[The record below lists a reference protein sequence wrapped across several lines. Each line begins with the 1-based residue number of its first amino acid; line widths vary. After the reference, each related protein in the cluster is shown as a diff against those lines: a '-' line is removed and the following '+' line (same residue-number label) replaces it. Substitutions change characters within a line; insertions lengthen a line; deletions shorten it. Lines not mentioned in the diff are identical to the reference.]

1 MAQRTIREVVT
12 PAPRRPIS
20 EGMANRILIEPGNW
34 ADYDP
39 FLVLVEDWMREPGG
53 FPDHPHRGIET
64 VTLVLDGELHHADN
78 RGNSGVLA
86 EDDVQWM
93 TAGKGI
99 IHAELPN
106 EDKAS
111 HTLQLWLN
119 LPAAAKMV
127 DSAYQDLLAER
138 ALRVDEAGANL
149 RLLSGTVEG
158 IAAPAQTQTPVQ
170 YLDLRLNAG
179 ARIDLPVPAS
189 HNGFVLVVEGA
200 VKVGADRVQGS
211 EGQVLWLHYPLAP
224 RGDARLDSLRI
235 EAQVPAR
242 VLAVSGEPI
251 GERVV
256 AYGPFVMN
264 SEEEIR
270 QAYLD
275 FHRGLF
281 GGPTPAAQR
290 LTRA

>member
-1 MAQRTIREVVT
+1 MPQRSIRDVVT
-12 PAPRRPIS
+12 PSPPRALAS
-20 EGMANRILIEPGNW
+20 GMSHRTLIQPGNW

-39 FLVLVEDWMREPGG
+39 FLVLAEDWMHEPGG

-64 VTLVLDGELHHADN
+64 VTLVLDGELRHADN
-78 RGNSGVLA
+78 RGNSGVLGA
-86 EDDVQWM
+86 DDVQWM

-106 EDKAS
+106 DNSSS

-119 LPAAAKMV
+119 LPAARKMV
-127 DSAYQDLLAER
+127 ESAYQDLLAER
-138 ALRVDEAGANL
+138 ALRVDDGRASI

-158 IAAPAQTQTPVQ
+158 IDAPAQTQTPIQ
-170 YLDLRLNAG
+170 YLDVRLDAG
-179 ARIDLPVPAS
+179 GRIDLPVPAS
-189 HNGFVLVVEGA
+189 HNGFVLLVEGA
-200 VKVGADRVQGS
+200 AKLGLGADSVEAS
-211 EGQVLWLHYPLAP
+211 AGQVLWLEYPSAP
-224 RGDARLDSLRI
+224 RGALGLDSLHVKSD
-235 EAQVPAR
+235 APAR
-242 VLAVSGEPI
+242 LLVVTGEPI

-275 FHRGLF
+275 FHSGKF
-281 GGPTPAAQR
+281 GGPTPAVR
-290 LTRA
+290 